1 MKLSD
6 EQQPGAATDT
16 AAEEQ
21 PGAEPGDTES
31 FPREYVE
38 KLRAENAKYRTAA
51 KDTQVR
57 LHEALVAATGRLQD
71 PRDLQFDAA
80 HLETPEALTQAIN
93 ALLEERPH
101 LKARKVSGDAGQGVR
116 GSDTSP
122 PSFADLLRS

>member
-6 EQQPGAATDT
+6 EQQPDAATDT
-16 AAEEQ
+16 SAEEQ
-21 PGAEPGDTES
+21 PGAETGES

-51 KDTQVR
+51 KDTLVR
-57 LHEALVAATGRLQD
+57 LHEALVSATGRLQD
-71 PRDLQFDAA
+71 ARDLPFDAT
-80 HLETPEALTQAIN
+80 HLESPEALTQAID

-101 LKARKVSGDAGQGVR
+101 LKARKISGDAGQGKR
-116 GSDTSP
+116 GGDTNP